1 MTQIVRDW
9 FSDWNIVSIIARLVL
24 ASVVGF
30 IIGYDRERKNKPAGI
45 RTHILVCLGTALAT
59 MAAVFAYYQFP
70 ESNID
75 ITRLAGQVVT
85 GIGFL
90 GAGIIFISNK
100 NRVEGLTTA
109 AGMWACTCCGI
120 AIGFGFLEGTIITVI
135 LIVITMLLLPV
146 MERKVH
152 RREIQFDLYLEF
164 EQGTTPAGFLH
175 LLHAEDVSYSNY
187 RVIQEDNGKEGPI
200 AILSV
205 SMKPTAD
212 KEAFLSRIRELDGL
226 QYVHEHIPRRE
237 RERSL

>member
-1 MTQIVRDW
+1 MTQVVRDW
-9 FSDWNIVSIIARLVL
+9 FSDWNMVSIIVRLL
-24 ASVVGF
+24 ISSVVGF
-30 IIGYDRERKNKPAGI
+30 LIGYDRERKNKPAGI
-45 RTHILVCLGTALAT
+45 RTHILVCLGTTLAT
-59 MAAVFAYYQFP
+59 MAAVFAFYKFP

-75 ITRLAGQVVT
+75 VTRLAGQVVT

-135 LIVITMLLLPV
+135 LIVITMLILPV
-146 MERKVH
+146 LERKVR
-152 RREIQFDLYLEF
+152 RREKLFDLYLEF
-164 EQGTTPAGFLH
+164 KQGTSPAGFLH
-175 LLHAEDVSYSNY
+175 LVHSEDVSYSNY
-187 RVIQEDNGKEGPI
+187 RVVQPDNGKEGPI
-200 AILSV
+200 VILSI

-212 KEAFLSRIRELDGL
+212 KEAFIAKIKELDSV
-226 QYVHEHIPRRE
+226 QYVHVHIPRRD